1 MHKGNIISSHLQG
14 LCCFGSHFPVM
25 SSSSKWLHCLTD
37 SRLCNL
43 ITNSES
49 TTCLELSRCISTGDH
64 FSNKTVLTQLLKQKH
79 IDAVCR
85 TAASCGSDMHEYRNS
100 LPRQNRISLNMPAGL
115 QILHWLHPHVH
126 MQYLLLYALSGVGT
140 RALGVCRPTHTD
152 FGFTFLVLVVPLGVY
167 AENSARVCMS
177 RWN

>member
-1 MHKGNIISSHLQG
+1 MGPTSRS
-14 LCCFGSHFPVM
+14 CPPP
-25 SSSSKWLHCLTD
+25 CLTD

-49 TTCLELSRCISTGDH
+49 TTRLELSRCISTGDH

-85 TAASCGSDMHEYRNS
+85 TAASCGSDMYECRNS
-100 LPRQNRISLNMPAGL
+100 LTRQNRISLNMPAGL

-126 MQYLLLYALSGVGT
+126 MQYLLIYAPSGLEHWACVAPLIPTLVSHSLFSWFHWVSTLKTVRACACRDGT
-140 RALGVCRPTHTD
+140 ERRCVSNP
-152 FGFTFLVLVVPLGVY
+152 
-167 AENSARVCMS
+167 
-177 RWN
+177 